1 MSDLPN
7 DVLSIIA
14 KILVSK
20 HHYRT
25 CANLNTTCRGVHEDT
40 KAILFRIVVIPRV
53 WDATAR
59 KEKFRWFLEASGAEH
74 TECVNERDLE
84 ITPLTLLASRLDSSS
99 TQKFRISAFST
110 ISSNHD

>member
-1 MSDLPN
+1 MPDLPN

-14 KILVSK
+14 EILVSK

-40 KAILFRIVVIPRV
+40 KAILFKIVVIPRT
-53 WDATAR
+53 WDENAR
-59 KEKFRWFLEASGAEH
+59 KEKCQHLLEASGAEH

-84 ITPLTLLASRLDSSS
+84 ITALTFLASRLDSSS